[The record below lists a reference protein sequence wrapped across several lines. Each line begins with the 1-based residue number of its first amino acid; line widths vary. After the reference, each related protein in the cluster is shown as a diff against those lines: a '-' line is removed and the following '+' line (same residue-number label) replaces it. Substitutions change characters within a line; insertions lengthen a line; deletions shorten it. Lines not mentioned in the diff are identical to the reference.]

1 MIKLTIGYKT
11 LKYVKFFNSYYDV
24 IRYMLDKYNYE
35 LSGEKEG
42 FIEKIDVLFD
52 IQ

>member
-1 MIKLTIGYKT
+1 MVKLTVSFKT

-24 IRYMLDKYNYE
+24 IRYMLNKYNYE

-52 IQ
+52 IR